1 MRDTADTGRS
11 AATGG
16 CRMLLLLALL
26 ALLFTALTAG
36 YADATTSA
44 AGACPTRI
52 SALAPEDAAERTGD
66 TTGHVLAPSRGGAH
80 HPPGNGF
87 RRMCHATACH
97 LRPHVPTGAH
107 GKALR
112 ESPATAGLDAPGH
125 AGPRA
130 ALPTAATGLPPR
142 MTVLRC

>member
-1 MRDTADTGRS
+1 MRDTASTGRS

-36 YADATTSA
+36 YADATASG

-52 SALAPEDAAERTGD
+52 GAPAPEDAAERTCD
-66 TTGHVLAPSRGGAH
+66 PTSHVLAPSRGDAH

-87 RRMCHATACH
+87 RRLCHATACH
-97 LRPHVPTGAH
+97 LRPHVPTGAN

-112 ESPATAGLDAPGH
+112 ESPAAECLDAPGH
-125 AGPRA
+125 AGPWA
-130 ALPTAATGLPPR
+130 VLPAAATGLPTR